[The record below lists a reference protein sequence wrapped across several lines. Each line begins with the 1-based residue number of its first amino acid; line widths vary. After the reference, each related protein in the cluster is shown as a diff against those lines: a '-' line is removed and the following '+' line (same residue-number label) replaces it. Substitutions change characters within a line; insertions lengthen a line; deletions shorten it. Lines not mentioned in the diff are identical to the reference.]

1 MASHKENLRRTLDTL
16 NNLRISN
23 VDVNKPDP
31 PPPSYLSRPL
41 PVIEGQNNPSY
52 GLQRKNMVQNK
63 IYDSMIPAM
72 TSSNH
77 KSSTIN
83 DVVLPPPPNYLH
95 STQNQQQINR
105 PPPPY
110 KGSPHHNNSQST
122 QINNKPT
129 YNVKLPKFT
138 GKTEADKKY
147 DLMLKQLEHEMDE
160 KEKKENFGNCDACG
174 KEVIGE
180 RQACQAMEKIYHSDC
195 FVCCACGRS
204 LKEKEFYN
212 VNGTIYCEEDYL
224 FSGFQQTA
232 EKCSICGHLI
242 MEMILQ
248 AMGNFYHPGCF
259 RCCVCNE
266 CLDGVPFTVDFDNKI
281 YCVNDFSKLFAPS
294 CAACGEGITPF
305 EGTTETVKVEALG
318 KDFHVDCYVCE
329 GCGMQLTDEPE
340 KRCYPLNGRLLCY
353 YCRIKISPNVSIY
366 SPNTVQPTYY
376 AERGTTEQVSLGYGS
391 MKSSS
396 NKDTI

>member
-1 MASHKENLRRTLDTL
+1 MAQNDSILKSLSNMT
-16 NNLRISN
+16 ISN
-23 VDVNKPDP
+23 VDRKPP
-31 PPPSYLSRPL
+31 PTHPPPSYRPNRSLPQYQARSTNGASYNNYDYVDPQRIPAASQLGAQYKATNSNSRP
-41 PVIEGQNNPSY
+41 
-52 GLQRKNMVQNK
+52 
-63 IYDSMIPAM
+63 MIP
-72 TSSNH
+72 
-77 KSSTIN
+77 STKE
-83 DVVLPPPPNYLH
+83 LPLPKYEERL
-95 STQNQQQINR
+95 
-105 PPPPY
+105 PPPY
-110 KGSPHHNNSQST
+110 KE
-122 QINNKPT
+122 NNKPS

-147 DLMLKQLEHEMDE
+147 DLLVRQLELEMDE
-160 KEKKENFGNCDACG
+160 KEKGEHFGNCDACG

-281 YCVNDFSKLFAPS
+281 YCVNDFYKIFAPS
-294 CAACGEGITPF
+294 CGESITPF
-305 EGTTETVKVEALG
+305 EGTSETVRVAALG

-329 GCGMQLTDEPE
+329 GCGMQLTDEPD
-340 KRCYPLNGRLLCY
+340 KRCYPMHGRLLCY
-353 YCRIKISPNVSIY
+353 TCACRIKSSPHLGTY
-366 SPNTVQPTYY
+366 SPNSVQNTSGTYSINSVQNTSGY
-376 AERGTTEQVSLGYGS
+376 ITDRDRTASVVS
-391 MKSSS
+391 
-396 NKDTI
+396 NHQ